1 MYRTEQ
7 SITQPEESFSLVNK
21 DDKHI
26 ITVFGKHAL
35 HASPGYHRSVHVF
48 VEVFGGKFLL
58 QKKSKGTENSGKWSS
73 AVSGHVRYK
82 EDYVDA
88 AIREADEELGLAINA
103 AELHKVTKMPP
114 SAINGYEF
122 STLFTYLMDPE
133 TEKITLDPT
142 EVDEIAINKLM
153 DVVNDVEKHRD
164 EYSPAFVELFNIFLA
179 LERGIEGVG

>member
-1 MYRTEQ
+1 M
-7 SITQPEESFSLVNK
+7 
-21 DDKHI
+21 
-26 ITVFGKHAL
+26 ITVFGKNAL
-35 HASPGYHRSVHVF
+35 HTTPGYHRSIHIF

-58 QKKSKGTENSGKWSS
+58 QKKSKGTENAGRWSS

-82 EDYVDA
+82 EGYIDA
-88 AIREADEELGLAINA
+88 AIREADEELGLAISTV
-103 AELHKVTKMPP
+103 ELHKVTKMPP

-133 TEKITLDPT
+133 TEKLTLDPT
-142 EVDEIAINKLM
+142 EVDEIVIARLM
-153 DVVNDVEKHRD
+153 DVVNDVEKHRN